1 MPTIRYRERD
11 SSAASTALVAAGAL
25 AGLAVGVL
33 LAQRM
38 GGISG
43 VGARVRDRFD
53 SARGRDRGEEPRGPM
68 GHDEPEYGDEPLENS
83 SSMSNANNNSGAGV
97 PTASRTASGTPSGG
111 AAGGVPS
118 TSGSDDDG
126 EALEERVLEAFR
138 NDPVLSERAVDIGAI
153 GRGIIELTGFVQA
166 EDESHNAVVLTRGVP
181 GVVTVVNRLEVR
193 EDEQR
198 FDQAAAQY
206 EAGDAPGGAM
216 WEGQQM
222 GIGRPRQGTSQDP
235 NRHADPRGTLENRWL
250 GEQASI
256 RAAADDLSGI
266 AERRRHDPGIQGDE
280 TGGAP
285 IAPTGVPKGDHVA
298 DPSSAEPFLR
308 EQTGRVD
315 PNLRNS

>member
-11 SSAASTALVAAGAL
+11 NSAASAALVAVGAL
-25 AGLAVGVL
+25 AGLAAGVL

-43 VGARVRDRFD
+43 VSARVRDRLD
-53 SARGRDRGEEPRGPM
+53 QARGRGRDTDQQQGPM
-68 GHDEPEYGDEPLENS
+68 GHDEPEYNDEPLE
-83 SSMSNANNNSGAGV
+83 SGAAA
-97 PTASRTASGTPSGG
+97 PAAARGTPGSAARG
-111 AAGGVPS
+111 AGA
-118 TSGSDDDG
+118 DDDG

-153 GRGIIELTGFVQA
+153 GRGIIELTGYVQA
-166 EDESHNAVVLTRGVP
+166 EDESHSAVVLTRGVP

-198 FDQAAAQY
+198 FEQAAAQY
-206 EAGDAPGGAM
+206 EAGDAPGGPM

-222 GIGRPRQGTSQDP
+222 GIGRPRQGTSQDAG
-235 NRHADPRGTLENRWL
+235 RHSDPKGTLENRWL

-266 AERRRHDPGIQGDE
+266 AERRRHDPGIAGDE

-298 DPSSAEPFLR
+298 DPASAEPFLR

-315 PNLRNS
+315 PNLKA

>member
-11 SSAASTALVAAGAL
+11 SSAASTAL

-43 VGARVRDRFD
+43 VGSRVRDRFD
-53 SARGRDRGEEPRGPM
+53 AARGRGRDDEPRGPM

-83 SSMSNANNNSGAGV
+83 SSMSNANSNSGSGV
-97 PTASRTASGTPSGG
+97 PTASRGGSAGASAGAPAGGPAGTPN
-111 AAGGVPS
+111 

-198 FDQAAAQY
+198 FEQAAAQY

-216 WEGQQM
+216 WEGMQM
-222 GIGRPRQGTSQDP
+222 GIGRPRQGTSQDGS
-235 NRHADPRGTLENRWL
+235 RHADPKGTLENRWL

-256 RAAADDLSGI
+256 RAAADDLSGL
-266 AERRRHDPGIQGDE
+266 AERRRHDPGIAGDE
-280 TGGAP
+280 TGGSP
-285 IAPTGVPKGDHVA
+285 IAPSGVPKGDHVA
-298 DPSSAEPFLR
+298 DPASAEPFLR

-315 PNLRNS
+315 PNLRG